1 MEPIGLR
8 HAPGYAM
15 LLMKLMGMAKLHQLA
30 QSGTADLAGAIAA
43 LCVELREGEFDCA
56 EALLEM
62 YPTAKVEGA
71 TAEIALDADHCVILQ
86 VHYEGGYVLV
96 KGAGLRG
103 TRPEGGGR
111 R

>member
-1 MEPIGLR
+1 MGLR
-8 HAPGYAM
+8 RAPGYAM
-15 LLMKLMGMAKLHQLA
+15 PQMKLMGTAKLHQLA
-30 QSGTADLAGAIAA
+30 QSGTADLAGAVSA
-43 LCVELREGEFDCA
+43 LCAELQEGEFDCV

-62 YPTAKVEGA
+62 YPTAKVEGG

-103 TRPEGGGR
+103 SRPAGGR
-111 R
+111 RR